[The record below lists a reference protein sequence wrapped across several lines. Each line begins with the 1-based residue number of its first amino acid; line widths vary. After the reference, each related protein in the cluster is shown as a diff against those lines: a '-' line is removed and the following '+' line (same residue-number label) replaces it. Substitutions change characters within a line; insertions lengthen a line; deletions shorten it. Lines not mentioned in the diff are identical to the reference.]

1 MTTQLSLSAF
11 QTQTFCQISVQI
23 VEISSQSVVFIITNK
38 ISVVYFV
45 LNSCIFVSIEVISS
59 VFNIPTLSINDESIF
74 HKVAISNEKTLVNVS
89 DKSTNNS
96 IFIIFFILL
105 LYLWIFIVK
114 LFSFLEQ
121 KKFN

>member
-1 MTTQLSLSAF
+1 LSAF